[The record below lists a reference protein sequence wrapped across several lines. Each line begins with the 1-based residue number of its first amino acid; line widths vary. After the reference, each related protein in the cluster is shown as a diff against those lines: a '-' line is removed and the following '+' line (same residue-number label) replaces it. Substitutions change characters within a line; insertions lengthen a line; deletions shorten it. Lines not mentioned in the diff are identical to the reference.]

1 VPEIVIPDPSL
12 VVLVGAAGA
21 GKSTFAAHHFDAAEI
36 LSSDRYRGIVSG
48 DETDQT
54 ATRAAFSL
62 LHRDLA
68 RRLAAGLTTV
78 VDATNIEPWARRTVV
93 RRAHA
98 AAVPAVAIVLD
109 LPAVTVL
116 ARNATRPSRPVDV
129 PVVVRHLARLRR
141 GLDGPLPPILA
152 EGFAAVVIIR
162 DPAEVDDTTIR
173 RMTRAGMDLPG

>member
-1 VPEIVIPDPSL
+1 MPNAGWQAKSPLS
-12 VVLVGAAGA
+12 AGA
-21 GKSTFAAHHFDAAEI
+21 
-36 LSSDRYRGIVSG
+36 SDNC
-48 DETDQT
+48 
-54 ATRAAFSL
+54 
-62 LHRDLA
+62 H
-68 RRLAAGLTTV
+68 LAAGLTTV

-109 LPAVTVL
+109 LPPATVL
-116 ARNATRPSRPVDV
+116 ARNAARPSRRVDV

-141 GLDGPLPPILA
+141 GLDGPLTPILA
-152 EGFAAVVIIR
+152 EGFATVVIIR

>member
-21 GKSTFAAHHFDAAEI
+21 GKSTFAARHFDSAEV

-98 AAVPAVAIVLD
+98 AAVPAVAIVPPAPRAPPALVPV
-109 LPAVTVL
+109 PAVGTVL
-116 ARNATRPSRPVDV
+116 PVPAVGVTPPSSAGLQANASATK
-129 PVVVRHLARLRR
+129 
-141 GLDGPLPPILA
+141 
-152 EGFAAVVIIR
+152 
-162 DPAEVDDTTIR
+162 
-173 RMTRAGMDLPG
+173 